1 MMKPFLDLNN
11 TTPLI
16 LETSVAAKDAE
27 IEQPGKNYGLA
38 PHQEVSN

>member
-1 MMKPFLDLNN
+1 MMKPFQDLNN

-27 IEQPGKNYGLA
+27 IKPGKNYGLA

>member
-16 LETSVAAKDAE
+16 LETSVAKDAE
-27 IEQPGKNYGLA
+27 IKPGKNYGLA